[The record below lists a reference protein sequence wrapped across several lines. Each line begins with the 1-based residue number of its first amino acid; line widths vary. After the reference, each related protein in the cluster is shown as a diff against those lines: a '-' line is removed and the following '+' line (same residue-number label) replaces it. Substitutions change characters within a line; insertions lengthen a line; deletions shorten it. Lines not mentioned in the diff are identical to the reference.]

1 MDSVEER
8 TIQEIRG
15 SYIIYLPKEW
25 CIKNGIR
32 KKSRVRVRYAGPTL
46 FIEALNEI
54 SNKKVVTIQI
64 HKMNEKMLQYI
75 IIALYLL
82 GIDKIRLISRRNIS
96 LKERRVIR
104 RIIESFTR
112 YVISY
117 EGKNFIDLSCSY
129 IQYDIWTSIF
139 KVFNS
144 LASILNYF
152 LEILT
157 RKDKFSAEDL
167 EEIEA
172 IDSEIDLLRHDFE
185 RMFSKSLINLKSEVN
200 LDLKSQDILVRIV
213 IIVER
218 MIDHLNALA
227 RLSVENGHSLDAI
240 STYIAKLNSTT
251 NHIIKILENIRDTKL
266 YGIKLNNFNGVIQT
280 LIDIIQVK
288 VTFHTFLERD
298 VIIDIVKYH
307 ILRLYDY
314 ITDITELLLDWIVK
328 IYYIDYE
335 HMLHM

>member
-1 MDSVEER
+1 MNNVEER

-25 CIKNGIR
+25 CIKNGLG
-32 KKSRVRVRYAGPTL
+32 KKSRVRVRYTGPML
-46 FIEALNEI
+46 FIEALN
-54 SNKKVVTIQI
+54 NMGDKKVVTIQI
-64 HKMNEKMLQYI
+64 HKMSEKVLQYTL
-75 IIALYLL
+75 IALYLL

-112 YVISY
+112 YMISY
-117 EGKNFIDLSCSY
+117 EGRNFLDLSYSY
-129 IQYDIWTSIF
+129 TQYDIWTSIF

-152 LEILT
+152 LETLT

-172 IDSEIDLLRHDFE
+172 IDSEVDILRHDFE
-185 RMFSKSLINLKSEVN
+185 RMFSKSLMSLKSETD

-227 RLSVENGHSLDAI
+227 RLSVEDGHSLDSI
-240 STYIAKLNSTT
+240 PTYIAKLNSIV
-251 NHIIKILENIRDTKL
+251 NHVIKIFENIRDTKL
-266 YGIKLNNFNGVIQT
+266 YGIKLNNFNSIMQT
-280 LIDIIQVK
+280 LVNIIQEK
-288 VTFHTFLERD
+288 ITFHTFLESD
-298 VIIDIVKYH
+298 VVIDIVKYH

-328 IYYIDYE
+328 IFYIDYE